1 MAIKVLQLENT
12 KMKESAIYLSGLNG
26 LRAIAALAVVF
37 AHVSQ
42 KGIADFGLPF
52 LFDLPMAGF
61 GVTLFF
67 VISGFLITYLLL
79 KEYVKT
85 NTIEI
90 KKFYARRVL
99 RIWPIYYLFI
109 LICLLILFFLHK
121 KDEILVS
128 SLWYYIFFAAN
139 IPFIFQSGILILVHY
154 WSIGVEEQFYLL
166 WPWIVRFSKNKLLK
180 ITIVIF
186 LILFITKLLL
196 WFYLGPDSYPYRF
209 IMVTRFHCMMIG
221 AIGAT
226 LFFYQRSRIIHFFSA
241 KYVQLFSWVLFFLMG
256 LGIIHFPAVL
266 GQEIIAFASL
276 SMIMGQVTVKNR
288 LFNLEN
294 KLFDFI
300 GKISYGI
307 YVIHPI
313 IVLVLSELFR
323 NVNVLIEIKYIIV
336 YFSVIGFTLFFAWL
350 SYTYFEMPFLKLK
363 RKFAVIQ
370 SSNTMLS

>member
-1 MAIKVLQLENT
+1 MENEVLGME
-12 KMKESAIYLSGLNG
+12 KIDMKESTIYLSGLNG

-37 AHVSQ
+37 AHISQ

-52 LFDLPMAGF
+52 FIDLPMAGY

-79 KEYVKT
+79 KEHTKT
-85 NTIEI
+85 DTIDI
-90 KKFYARRVL
+90 KKFYARRIL

-109 LICLLILFFLHK
+109 IACFLIFFYLNK
-121 KDEILVS
+121 TNEIFVS
-128 SLWYYIFFAAN
+128 GLWYYVFFAAN
-139 IPFIFQSGILILVHY
+139 IPFIFQNGILILVHY
-154 WSIGVEEQFYLL
+154 WSIGVEEQFYLF
-166 WPWIVRFSKNKLLK
+166 WPWIVRFSKNKLLN
-180 ITIVIF
+180 IAIVIF
-186 LILFITKLLL
+186 FMLFVTKLLL
-196 WFYLGPDSYPYRF
+196 WFSLGPGSYSYRF

-221 AIGAT
+221 AIGAI
-226 LFFYQRSRIIHFFSA
+226 LFFHRKSRIIYFFST

-256 LGIIHFPAVL
+256 LGIIHIPAVV

-276 SMIMGQVTVKNR
+276 SMIIGQVTVKDR

-294 KLFDFI
+294 KLCDFI

-313 IVLVLSELFR
+313 IVLVLSRVFK
-323 NVNVLIEIKYIIV
+323 NMDVSTGIKYIVV
-336 YFSVIGFTLFFAWL
+336 YSSVIGFTLFFAWL

-363 RKFAVIQ
+363 RRFAVVP
-370 SSNTMLS
+370 SSNSMLS